1 MGIREGEKIRL
12 VSNEMTPGLR
22 ADKGT
27 ECRVW
32 SRTAYKRRIL
42 HDTNLG
48 VPPLGPR
55 VGGTLV
61 RKK

>member
-1 MGIREGEKIRL
+1 MPSLEQ
-12 VSNEMTPGLR
+12 
-22 ADKGT
+22 D
-27 ECRVW
+27 C
-32 SRTAYKRRIL
+32 YKRRIL